1 MVTVDEIARLVGGTV
16 VGDGKTQIKGMAPI
30 AIAAEGDMTFALDE
44 EGLRQAG
51 KSAAS
56 CVLATDEVQ
65 NHSKTILRVGD
76 IKLAMTVLY
85 NAMLEMAPPKK
96 GVIHPSAIIAESA
109 ALGNNVSVG
118 PGAVIGEN
126 TQIGDDASIGANC
139 VIGKKVSM
147 GQRTC
152 LYPNVTV
159 YDYTVIGNKVIIHSG
174 AVIGSDGFG
183 YVPKDGKVYKV
194 PQMGNVL
201 IEDDVEIGA
210 NACIDRGTFAKTVI
224 GRGTKIDNQVQ
235 IAHNIRIGNNV
246 LIAAQTGIA
255 GSATVGDNTMMGG
268 QVGVADHVNIGKD
281 VKIGAKTGVHGH
293 IKDNRVIFGY
303 PFREAVDARKVHA
316 LLSLLLKNARKFRTL
331 LRNLPDDKK

>member
-16 VGDGKTQIKGMAPI
+16 VGDGKTEIKGMAPT

-44 EGLRQAG
+44 EGLRQAE

-56 CVLATDEVQ
+56 CVLTTDDVQ
-65 NHSKTILRVGD
+65 NYSKAILRVGE

-85 NAMLEMAPPKK
+85 NAMLEMTPPKM
-96 GVIHPSAIIAESA
+96 GVIHTSAIIAESA
-109 ALGNNVSVG
+109 SLGKNVSVG
-118 PGAVIGEN
+118 PGAVIGES
-126 TQIGDDASIGANC
+126 TQVGDDAFIGANC
-139 VIGKKVSM
+139 VIGKNVSL
-147 GQRTC
+147 GQRAC

-159 YDYTVIGNKVIIHSG
+159 YDYTGIGNKVIIHSG

-194 PQMGNVL
+194 PQMGNVI

-210 NACIDRGTFAKTVI
+210 NACIDRGTFANTVI
-224 GRGTKIDNQVQ
+224 GKGTKIDNQVQ
-235 IAHNIRIGNNV
+235 IAHNIKIGKNV

-255 GSATVGDNTMMGG
+255 GSTTVGDNTMMGG
-268 QVGVADHVNIGKD
+268 QVGVADHVNIGKN

-293 IKDNRVIFGY
+293 VKDDRIIFGY
-303 PFREAVDARKVHA
+303 PFREAADARKLHA
-316 LLSLLLKNARKFRTL
+316 ILSLVLKNSRKFRTL